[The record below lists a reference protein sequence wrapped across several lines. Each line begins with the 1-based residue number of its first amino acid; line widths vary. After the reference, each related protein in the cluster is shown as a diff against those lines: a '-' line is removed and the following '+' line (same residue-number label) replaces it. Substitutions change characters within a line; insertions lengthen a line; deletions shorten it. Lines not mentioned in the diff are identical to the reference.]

1 MSSFESQTLRN
12 LPSEIWGPCGSSWKC
27 AACGQPLWSPLGFM
41 LVTAQALTS
50 WLTCSEMGYLD
61 KSGSGT
67 KTVYNLSL
75 EKNEKYTWFFR
86 FRGTQPS
93 SKNISVQ
100 NPLAPPK
107 KIYILFPQPS
117 LCLVEFENDCIFSKN
132 PKAGKSTLFGTQALN
147 RPVIDQGCLY
157 THFQK
162 WRYRIPP
169 KNRKPCITVRPLR
182 NRVWNPVR
190 LRSLDAE
197 LRAYCKASD
206 ANFQWE
212 KLSFILELQGLLQ
225 DEEVKKAQNKINSA
239 LQSSLMAG
247 FSLFETNLQNDQVL
261 HRRYLLASSGDE
273 AKARSALVASL
284 EATADSAKILF
295 PET

>member
-107 KIYILFPQPS
+107 KNIHSFSTAIALSCGIWKWLYIF
-117 LCLVEFENDCIFSKN
+117 K
-132 PKAGKSTLFGTQALN
+132 KSQSRQEYTL
-147 RPVIDQGCLY
+147 
-157 THFQK
+157 
-162 WRYRIPP
+162 
-169 KNRKPCITVRPLR
+169 
-182 NRVWNPVR
+182 WNP
-190 LRSLDAE
+190 SPE
-197 LRAYCKASD
+197 STSD
-206 ANFQWE
+206 WPGVFVH
-212 KLSFILELQGLLQ
+212 SFPKMT
-225 DEEVKKAQNKINSA
+225 V
-239 LQSSLMAG
+239 
-247 FSLFETNLQNDQVL
+247 
-261 HRRYLLASSGDE
+261 
-273 AKARSALVASL
+273 
-284 EATADSAKILF
+284 
-295 PET
+295 